1 MNKMFIFSVLP
12 CFLSTTGKELFKPVE
27 QSGELQPCLYSGL
40 LEVHYIK

>member
-27 QSGELQPCLYSGL
+27 QSGELHAAMFIIRST
-40 LEVHYIK
+40 